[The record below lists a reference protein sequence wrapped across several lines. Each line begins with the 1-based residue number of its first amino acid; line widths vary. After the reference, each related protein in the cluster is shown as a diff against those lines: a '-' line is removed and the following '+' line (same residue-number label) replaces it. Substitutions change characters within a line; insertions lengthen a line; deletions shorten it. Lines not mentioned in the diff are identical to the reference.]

1 MIRNDLGYWK
11 TLKFTTNKRKESV
24 ADVGNF
30 EIAERRIDFGDADQR
45 RKESGIYGPT
55 KFHCW
60 TAPSGHKRSSWLSIP
75 GSDPVDPWKKSL
87 SSYEVLGQTYFLV
100 RDRIEKRR
108 VYETGTR
115 FTMNPV
121 AEESPLIN
129 RIGSRTFK

>member
-1 MIRNDLGYWK
+1 MRYGHRSLDPRN
-11 TLKFTTNKRKESV
+11 
-24 ADVGNF
+24 
-30 EIAERRIDFGDADQR
+30 
-45 RKESGIYGPT
+45 
-55 KFHCW
+55 
-60 TAPSGHKRSSWLSIP
+60 
-75 GSDPVDPWKKSL
+75 KSL

-129 RIGSRTFK
+129 RIDYKKSDAKISYQLSRLQF

>member
-1 MIRNDLGYWK
+1 MQNDLDYWK

-45 RKESGIYGPT
+45 RKESGIHEPT
-55 KFHCW
+55 
-60 TAPSGHKRSSWLSIP
+60 TIRLPLVVRRGRL
-75 GSDPVDPWKKSL
+75 GYRYVDPWNKSL

-129 RIGSRTFK
+129 RIGSRIFK